1 MNAFGGMFAAAAA
14 VGYHHHQDPY
24 SRMYQ
29 VRVADCKCE
38 IFRNGQIFEDMNQEQ
53 QMEQVANMKTDFRQP
68 AFHQMK
74 T

>member
-38 IFRNGQIFEDMNQEQ
+38 SF
-53 QMEQVANMKTDFRQP
+53 
-68 AFHQMK
+68 
-74 T
+74 